1 MTATVEL
8 AIAAVIFLIGLRLS
22 FFFSG
27 SETGFYRVS
36 FLRVS
41 MDAREGDRTARRML
55 WFVQNPGYFVATTL
69 VGNNLANYLVTVA
82 IGVATAAVIASE
94 SGWVDVLSTLLI
106 APIVFIFGEMLPK
119 NLYYRAPNAQLRRG
133 INWFTG
139 FFWTF
144 LPVSFPLIWLST
156 VFERWGDPGERPL
169 GLVLGRSRLAQVL
182 GQGRHEGLL
191 TDSQARLVDG
201 LLQTAP
207 QPVMN
212 SAIPANR
219 VLGVDEKTSR
229 EEILAFARRYALA
242 SVPVRRQGTTDH
254 WFAYVRV
261 ADLAV
266 TRVPAGSLRRNLPRI
281 SAGSSKL
288 EAIAALREAGAPL
301 GAVYQGE
308 RLVGLIN
315 EHGLVEQLFRTP
327 QTVGTRVPVGAG

>member
-1 MTATVEL
+1 MTTTVEL
-8 AIAAVIFLIGLRLS
+8 AIAAMLFLVGLRLS

-41 MDAREGDRTARRML
+41 MDAREGDRTARRLL

-69 VGNNLANYLVTVA
+69 VGNNLANYLVTAAV
-82 IGVATAAVIASE
+82 GVATAAVIASE
-94 SGWVDVLSTLLI
+94 SGWVDVLATLLI
-106 APIVFIFGEMLPK
+106 SPVVFIFGEMLPK
-119 NLYYRAPNAQLRRG
+119 HLYYRAPNAQLRRG
-133 INWFTG
+133 VKWFAG
-139 FFWTF
+139 FFWVF

-156 VFERWGDPGERPL
+156 LFERWGQPGERPL

-207 QPVMN
+207 QPVVN
-212 SAIPANR
+212 SVIPANR
-219 VLGVDEKTSR
+219 VLGVDEKATR
-229 EEILAFARRYALA
+229 EEILTFARRFALA
-242 SVPVRRQGTTDH
+242 SVPVRRQGTTDQ

-261 ADLAV
+261 ADLAIA
-266 TRVPAGSLRRNLPRI
+266 RVPVASLLRSLPRV
-281 SAGSSKL
+281 SAGGSKL
-288 EAIAALREAGAPL
+288 AAIAALREAGAPL

-308 RLVGLIN
+308 RLVGLVN

-327 QTVGTRVPVGAG
+327 QTVSTRVPLRAG